1 VTVCSFSASATC
13 YVELNGRLRPRAIIR
28 KLFWDTGYAFW
39 ISKSMRKRRSC
50 TVALWS
56 IWCFVIPSPYAT
68 GMNKLV
74 CPNSQDADLWSPGT
88 IDHAEPTVVGQAT
101 ERITRLDSNDQRSRK
116 LKDEF
121 ELPVA
126 PMHRR
131 DGVLLGGNKI
141 DRLKQDGVTL
151 AIAEHRQAVPSDVLS
166 TNNPESAFAKFEAAF
181 AEAKVPDCL
190 RKDGLKRQPPRIG
203 FFVFQGVLAFP
214 FVALAKIRGK
224 CL

>member
-1 VTVCSFSASATC
+1 
-13 YVELNGRLRPRAIIR
+13 
-28 KLFWDTGYAFW
+28 
-39 ISKSMRKRRSC
+39 MRKRHGC

-56 IWCFVIPSPYAT
+56 IFCFVMPSPCAI
-68 GMNKLV
+68 GMNELV
-74 CPNSQDADLWSPGT
+74 FANPQDADLWSPGT
-88 IDHAEPTVVGQAT
+88 TDHAEPTVAGQAT
-101 ERITRLDSNDQRSRK
+101 GRITRLDSNGQRSRE

-121 ELPVA
+121 GLPVA
-126 PMHRR
+126 PIHYR
-131 DGVLLGGNKI
+131 DGVLLGGNKS
-141 DRLKQDGVTL
+141 DRSKQDLVAL

-166 TNNPESAFAKFEAAF
+166 TNNPESEFAKFEAAF

>member
-1 VTVCSFSASATC
+1 
-13 YVELNGRLRPRAIIR
+13 
-28 KLFWDTGYAFW
+28 
-39 ISKSMRKRRSC
+39 MRKRHSC

-56 IWCFVIPSPYAT
+56 ILCFVMPSPYAT
-68 GMNKLV
+68 GKNKLV
-74 CPNSQDADLWSPGT
+74 SANSQDADLWSPST
-88 IDHAEPTVVGQAT
+88 TNHAEPTVAGQAT

-121 ELPVA
+121 GLPVA
-126 PMHRR
+126 SMHHRE
-131 DGVLLGGNKI
+131 GVLLDGNKI
-141 DRLKQDGVTL
+141 DRSQQGVVAL
-151 AIAEHRQAVPSDVLS
+151 AIAEHRQALPSDVLS
-166 TNNPESAFAKFEAAF
+166 TNNPESEFAKFEAAF